1 LVTRK
6 GPNMSA
12 EGWLE
17 ATKAEEQRLLDEITK
32 TTLYKQ
38 LAAVRAVIAVY
49 EDTSSPT
56 TMPTGTPASARTNG
70 SAARHSFKTANAFS
84 DSPSASTDASSR
96 GSPQ

>member
-1 LVTRK
+1 
-6 GPNMSA
+6 MSA

-17 ATKAEEQRLLDEITK
+17 ATKAEERRLLDEITK

-49 EDTSSPT
+49 EDTSASSVTPVPT
-56 TMPTGTPASARTNG
+56 AAPASARTNG
-70 SAARHSFKTANAFS
+70 SGARHGFKTGNAFS
-84 DSPSASTDASSR
+84 DAPAAGADASSR